1 MDDKKLKVIIDN
13 HGMWL
18 RDEPGSKRANLRGAN
33 LRGAD
38 LREANLSGADLR
50 EADLSGAILTNANIP
65 DFLIAP
71 EEGAFIAYKKIRGD
85 IILTLSIPKSAERV
99 NKIGGRKIRVSK
111 AEVLKA
117 ENMRG
122 NLIKETE
129 FCSKHNENYIWKLGK
144 VHTPEQPFNDDTR
157 EECASGLH
165 CFITKKEAR
174 EY

>member
-1 MDDKKLKVIIDN
+1 MDAKKLKVIIDN
-13 HGMWL
+13 HGRWL
-18 RDEPGSKRANLRGAN
+18 RDEPDSERADLRGAD
-33 LRGAD
+33 LSGAD
-38 LREANLSGADLR
+38 LREANLR
-50 EADLSGAILTNANIP
+50 WADLSGAILTNANIS

-71 EEGAFIAYKKIRGD
+71 EEGAFIAYKKIRGG
-85 IILTLSIPKSAERV
+85 IILTLGIPKSAERV

-111 AEVLKA
+111 AKVLKA
-117 ENMRG
+117 EDMRG
-122 NLIKETE
+122 NLVKETE
-129 FCSKHNENYIWKLGK
+129 FCSKYDENYIWKLGK